1 MRGGDE
7 AQGGCP
13 WSGVAPPRWEDE
25 GRQPPSPAE
34 AHGTGRAQAQ
44 ERGCCVRTGK
54 GGLTYATS
62 SHVVSSAS
70 LTILLGCDGKIV
82 VPWIRVHM
90 RRGLSFYLF
99 LQECFKKKYS

>member
-34 AHGTGRAQAQ
+34 AHGAGRVRAQ

-62 SHVVSSAS
+62 SHIVSTAS
-70 LTILLGCDGKIV
+70 LTILLGCDGKKSGALGMCAHEK
-82 VPWIRVHM
+82 RT
-90 RRGLSFYLF
+90 FYLF